1 MKHTLLIALL
11 LSLLLSTFAACGS
24 KSKKTNTLPENKGD
38 TTTEVK
44 SSGSSTGGTTYGG
57 AMTPKT
63 GTPSKTSG
71 ADPCG
76 G

>member
-1 MKHTLLIALL
+1 MTKKLLISFLVTA
-11 LSLLLSTFAACGS
+11 SLAACGS
-24 KSKKTNTLPENKGD
+24 KAKKTTMPENKGD
-38 TTTEVK
+38 TSTEMK

-57 AMTPKT
+57 AITPAKT
-63 GTPSKTSG
+63 GG